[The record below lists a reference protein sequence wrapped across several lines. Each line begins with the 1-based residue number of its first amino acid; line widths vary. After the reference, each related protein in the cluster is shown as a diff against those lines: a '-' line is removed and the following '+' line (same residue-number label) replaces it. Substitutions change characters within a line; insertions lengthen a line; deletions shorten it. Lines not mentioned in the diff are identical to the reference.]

1 MWARE
6 IVHPRNYRALLAAI
20 RLTPRPLQNV
30 WRYLTASG
38 SYPYSPAVRTPTGI
52 VRPTLD
58 SFHDMMTF
66 NEIFLR
72 EDYFLPKDARTVLDL
87 GSNKGISALY
97 FLTRHPEVRVWLY
110 EPVPANIERLRSN
123 LVGLEDRYTLD
134 QVAVGSTSGL
144 VSFNIEPTGR
154 YGGIGVA
161 TEEAITVTCKDINTV
176 VGGILD
182 VEPAID
188 LLKIDIEGLE
198 LAVIE
203 AIDHAYL
210 PRIRT
215 ICFEWADSNLKPLK
229 EFYAAAYFNET
240 YRLTLRE

>member
-6 IVHPRNYRALLAAI
+6 IVQPRNYRAVLAAT
-20 RLTPRPLQNV
+20 RLTPRPVQNV

-38 SYPYSPAVRTPTGI
+38 HYPYSPAVRTPTGI
-52 VRPTLD
+52 VAPKLD

-72 EDYFLPKDARTVLDL
+72 EDYYLPADARTVVDL

-97 FLTRHPEVRVWLY
+97 FLTRNAGVRVWLY
-110 EPVPANIERLRSN
+110 EPVPANVERLRAN
-123 LVGLEDRYTLD
+123 LVGLEDRYVLD
-134 QVAVGSTSGL
+134 PVAVGTESGS

-161 TEEAITVTCKDINTV
+161 TDEAITVTCKDINEV
-176 VGGILD
+176 ISAILD
-182 VEPAID
+182 TESHVD

-198 LAVIE
+198 VGVVE
-203 AIDHAYL
+203 AIDRVYL
-210 PRIRT
+210 PRIHA
-215 ICFEWADSNLKPLK
+215 ICFEWADPDLKPLND
-229 EFYAAAYFNET
+229 FYESTFFNET
-240 YRLTLRE
+240 YRLTLRR

>member
-6 IVHPRNYRALLAAI
+6 IAHPRNYRALFAAV
-20 RLTPRPLQNV
+20 RLTPRPVQNV

-38 SYPYSPAVRTPTGI
+38 RYPYSPAVRTPTGL

-72 EDYFLPKDARTVLDL
+72 EDYYLPADARTVVDL

-97 FLTRHPEVRVWLY
+97 FLTRNRHVRVWLY
-110 EPVPANIERLRSN
+110 EPVPANVGRLRAN
-123 LVGLEDRYTLD
+123 LAGLADRYLLE
-134 QVAVGSTSGL
+134 QIAVGTESGS

-161 TEEAITVTCKDINTV
+161 TAEAITVACKDINEV
-176 VGGILD
+176 LASILD
-182 VEPAID
+182 TESHID

-198 LAVIE
+198 IGVVQAIE
-203 AIDHAYL
+203 PAYL
-210 PRIRT
+210 PRIHT
-215 ICFEWADSNLKPLK
+215 ICFEWADPDLTPLND
-229 EFYAAAYFNET
+229 FYDSTFFNET
-240 YRLTLRE
+240 YRLRLRR

>member
-6 IVHPRNYRALLAAI
+6 IVHPRNYRAVLAAT
-20 RLTPRPLQNV
+20 RLTPRPVQNV

-38 SYPYSPAVRTPTGI
+38 HYPYSPAVRTPTGI
-52 VRPTLD
+52 VAPKLD

-72 EDYFLPKDARTVLDL
+72 EDYYLPADARTVVDL

-97 FLTRHPEVRVWLY
+97 FLTRNAGVRVWLY
-110 EPVPANIERLRSN
+110 EPVPANVERLRAN
-123 LVGLEDRYTLD
+123 LVGLEDRYVLD
-134 QVAVGSTSGL
+134 PVAVGTESGS

-161 TEEAITVTCKDINTV
+161 TDEAITVTCKDINEV
-176 VGGILD
+176 LSAILD
-182 VEPAID
+182 TESHVD

-198 LAVIE
+198 VVVVE
-203 AIDHAYL
+203 AIDRAYL
-210 PRIRT
+210 SRIHA
-215 ICFEWADSNLKPLK
+215 ICFEWADPDLKPLND
-229 EFYAAAYFNET
+229 FYESTFFNET
-240 YRLTLRE
+240 YRLTLRR